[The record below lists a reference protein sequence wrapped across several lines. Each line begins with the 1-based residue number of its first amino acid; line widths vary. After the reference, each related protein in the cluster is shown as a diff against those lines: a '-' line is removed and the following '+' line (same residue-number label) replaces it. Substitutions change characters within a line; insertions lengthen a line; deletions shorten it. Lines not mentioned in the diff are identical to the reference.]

1 MSLARHVIVS
11 LGVVALTNCAP
22 KGPNAAHAG
31 PCGGRLEGFKMVDL
45 THAFDERTIYWP
57 TDTAGFRLT
66 TLHHGPTAAGFF
78 YAAGAFS
85 AAEHGGTHLDAPI
98 HFADGKTTAD
108 RVPLERLVGPLVV
121 LDITE
126 RAAREPDSLLEV
138 HDIDAFERSH
148 GAIAPRTLVLVR
160 TGWSRHWPNKKAYLG
175 DDTPGEV
182 SHLHFPGISAQAAE
196 ALVVRNVA
204 AVGID
209 TASVDYGPSRDFRA
223 HRALMAADIPAFEN
237 LTGLDALPPRGALL
251 VALPMKIGG
260 GSGGPLRAIAL
271 LP

>member
-1 MSLARHVIVS
+1 MSSARHI
-11 LGVVALTNCAP
+11 LAAMGVVALTNCAP
-22 KGPNAAHAG
+22 KAPNAAHAG
-31 PCGGRLEGFKMVDL
+31 SCGALPEGFKMIDL

-57 TDTAGFRLT
+57 TDTAGFHLT
-66 TLHHGPTAAGFF
+66 TVHHGPTSAGFF
-78 YAAGAFS
+78 YAANTFS

-108 RVPLERLVGPLVV
+108 RVSLERLVGPVVV
-121 LDITE
+121 LDIVE

-138 HDIDAFERSH
+138 GDIEAFERSH
-148 GAIAPRTLVLVR
+148 GAIVPRTLVLVR

-175 DDTPGEV
+175 DDTPGDA

-196 ALVVRNVA
+196 ALVARKVA

-237 LTGLDALPPRGALL
+237 LTALDGLPPRGGVL

-271 LP
+271 VP